1 VPSQWIA
8 KEELCPFIGSWSIHD
23 VIGNSEQRI
32 IGSCSIWRLLIHD
45 EVILGVMPTQYE
57 TEFSTS
63 RTHRCGQK
71 HLRQSTLE
79 DSCYPHWPPEEM
91 ALEDAFSCLESV
103 TFLFVCQVRSWPIV
117 GVWWILH
124 TPYASICI
132 IQLCFGLKANLH
144 WLLQRHSKVRNTG
157 SMVASKHSQWLIQ
170 STRSRV
176 LGGSQHL
183 RPKHLGL
190 LRGRRSSGSHWG
202 AVSVSVA

>member
-1 VPSQWIA
+1 MMLRTAYHWELFNLEALDSWWSHIGGYAYPATIPMRRNSRPQEPIDADKNISGNLPWKIA
-8 KEELCPFIGSWSIHD
+8 AIPTECCWPFC
-23 VIGNSEQRI
+23 NEKCR
-32 IGSCSIWRLLIHD
+32 RL
-45 EVILGVMPTQYE
+45 V
-57 TEFSTS
+57 
-63 RTHRCGQK
+63 
-71 HLRQSTLE
+71 
-79 DSCYPHWPPEEM
+79 PPEEM
-91 ALEDAFSCLESV
+91 ALGDAFSCPESV

-202 AVSVSVA
+202 AVSVSLA